1 MEFWRFQR
9 RLTSLLLGWAA
20 ASIGTGLVLW
30 RGDDPLRRGVGEQYA
45 GWGVINAIIAL
56 VARRPPP
63 QANMLV
69 ETAARKRALSRLLWV
84 NKGLDVVY
92 ILGGRRVMR
101 NRGATDA
108 RWRGRGLGIVLQG
121 GFLFFFDLL
130 NALALRRVD

>member
-1 MEFWRFQR
+1 MELWRFQR

-69 ETAARKRALSRLLWV
+69 ETAARKRTLSRLLWV
-84 NKGLDVVY
+84 NTGLDVLY
-92 ILGGRRVMR
+92 IPVSYTHLR
-101 NRGATDA
+101 AHET
-108 RWRGRGLGIVLQG
+108 VL
-121 GFLFFFDLL
+121 DLVCRL
-130 NALALRRVD
+130 LLEKKKQQTK